1 MNSKPL
7 AKRIALCLSWLPFM
21 ASTPANALEVGQ
33 PAPQFELQSL
43 EGGSLNLASRL
54 NQGWTVLY
62 FYPKADTPGCTK
74 QACAFRDAIKVIR
87 DQNAEV
93 YGISTDSIES
103 LQAFQQKYH
112 LNFPLLSD
120 PEATITEAYGVKMP
134 LVKYAKRRTFIIDPQ
149 LVIRKIDED
158 VDPALDAQHVA
169 DALKDLQN
177 VQN

>member
-1 MNSKPL
+1 MKNTPI
-7 AKRIALCLSWLPFM
+7 AKKIALCLTWLPFV
-21 ASTPANALEVGQ
+21 ASTPALALEVGQ
-33 PAPQFELQSL
+33 TAPQFELKSPD
-43 EGGSLNLASRL
+43 GGNFSLASRL

-74 QACAFRDAIKVIR
+74 QACAFRDSIKLIR

-93 YGISTDSIES
+93 YGISTDTVES

-120 PEATITEAYGVKMP
+120 PEAATTEAYGVKMP
-134 LVKYAKRRTFIIDPQ
+134 MVKYAKRRTFIIDPQ

-169 DALKDLQN
+169 DALKGLQ
-177 VQN
+177 QNQN

>member
-1 MNSKPL
+1 MKNTPL
-7 AKRIALCLSWLPFM
+7 VKRIALYLSWLPFV
-21 ASTPANALEVGQ
+21 ASTPAHALEVGQ
-33 PAPQFELQSL
+33 AAPQFELNSP
-43 EGGSLNLASRL
+43 EGHSFSLASRL

-74 QACAFRDAIKVIR
+74 QACAFRDSIKLIR
-87 DQNAEV
+87 EQNAEV
-93 YGISTDSIES
+93 YGISTDNVES

-120 PEATITEAYGVKMP
+120 PDAAVTEAYGVKMP
-134 LVKYAKRRTFIIDPQ
+134 IVKYAKRRTFIIDPQ

-169 DALKDLQN
+169 ETLRTLQLN
-177 VQN
+177 QN